1 MKQVLII
8 PNRDNMTRYLELA
21 SQYNVGFEYN
31 EFYDSRVLD
40 DEEKAAAV
48 IDAYKKENLPAYTT
62 IHGAFLDVIPFST
75 DKRIREVANLRVNQS
90 IDMARRIGAKAVVF
104 HTNYNF

>member
-48 IDAYKKENLPAYTT
+48 IDAY
-62 IHGAFLDVIPFST
+62 
-75 DKRIREVANLRVNQS
+75 
-90 IDMARRIGAKAVVF
+90 
-104 HTNYNF
+104 